1 MFCALLSQRLFWF
14 DFLSLY
20 IYLYQKQKY
29 FANFAIRYPVQG
41 KETEIQKSQNQVE
54 ETLEMKAKIAKMYA
68 VQKQIIEKLSKDLET
83 LYSDKEK
90 MEAELN
96 DKLQGKDFER
106 DLLQSQFAEETFKL
120 NDIIGKLRKYI
131 DTLLEKLK

>member
-1 MFCALLSQRLFWF
+1 M
-14 DFLSLY
+14 
-20 IYLYQKQKY
+20 Y
-29 FANFAIRYPVQG
+29 FADFAIRYSIQG

-68 VQKQIIEKLSKDLET
+68 VQKQIIEKLSKDLES
-83 LYSDKEK
+83 LYANKEK
-90 MEAELN
+90 MEAEFN

-106 DLLQSQFAEETFKL
+106 DLLQSQFEKETFKL

>member
-1 MFCALLSQRLFWF
+1 M
-14 DFLSLY
+14 
-20 IYLYQKQKY
+20 
-29 FANFAIRYPVQG
+29 RYPLQG
-41 KETEIQKSQNQVE
+41 KESEVQRSQKQLE
-54 ETLEMKAKIAKMYA
+54 ETLEMKAKIAKMYG
-68 VQKQIIEKLSKDLET
+68 VQKQIIEKLSKDLEN
-83 LYSDKEK
+83 LYADKEK

-106 DLLQSQFAEETFKL
+106 DLLQSQFAKETFKL

>member
-1 MFCALLSQRLFWF
+1 MTWNSNFQ
-14 DFLSLY
+14 
-20 IYLYQKQKY
+20 QKSNQSRIKY
-29 FANFAIRYPVQG
+29 FADFAIRYSIQG

-68 VQKQIIEKLSKDLET
+68 VQKQIIEKLSKDLES
-83 LYSDKEK
+83 LYANKEK
-90 MEAELN
+90 MEAEFN

-106 DLLQSQFAEETFKL
+106 DLLQSQFEKETFKL

>member
-1 MFCALLSQRLFWF
+1 MCIESKLSAK
-14 DFLSLY
+14 
-20 IYLYQKQKY
+20 IKYLYQKQKY

>member
-1 MFCALLSQRLFWF
+1 MNMYIEPKLSAKIKILP
-14 DFLSLY
+14 LP
-20 IYLYQKQKY
+20 KQKY
-29 FANFAIRYPVQG
+29 FADFAMRYPVQG

-54 ETLEMKAKIAKMYA
+54 ETLEMKAKIAKMYG

-83 LYSDKEK
+83 LYADKEK
-90 MEAELN
+90 MEAEFN

-106 DLLQSQFAEETFKL
+106 DLLQSQFAKETFKL